1 MHLLINTGG
10 GDAQGLNAV
19 IRGVVMSALR
29 RGWKVTGIK
38 RGYRGLLEDYP
49 HGLMEM
55 TRDNVRG
62 IAHLGGTILGTVN
75 KGHPF
80 EYPVV
85 EDGKTVVKDVSDTVI
100 QRIREIGGDGLIAIG
115 GDGSLRI
122 AQKFMEKGLKVI
134 GVPKTIDNDLS
145 ATDYTFGFE
154 SAVTTAVD
162 ALDKLHTTAESH
174 HRVMLLEVMGRYTG
188 WIALQAGIAGG
199 ADVIV
204 IPEIP
209 YDIKKIIT
217 AIKKRR
223 SSGKSFS
230 IIVVAEGAKPL
241 GGDYTIQRVVEG
253 SPDPQRLGGV
263 SHRLA
268 HEIEELTTL
277 ETRVT
282 ILGHLQRGGSPT
294 AFDRLLA
301 SRYGTAAVQCLLD
314 GKFGCMT
321 ALHGSEIVSVPLAMA
336 IGELKTVPIEGDLV
350 QTAKNLGISFGK

>member
-1 MHLLINTGG
+1 MKHIAILTGG
-10 GDAQGLNAV
+10 GDCPGLNAV
-19 IRGVVMSALR
+19 IRSVVKMASQHNI
-29 RGWKVTGIK
+29 KVTGIK
-38 RGYRGLLEDYP
+38 NGFSGLIHGNILRLNLQSVSGLL
-49 HGLMEM
+49 H
-55 TRDNVRG
+55 R
-62 IAHLGGTILGTVN
+62 GGTILGTTN
-75 KGHPF
+75 RDNPF
-80 EYPVV
+80 SYACKNGAELTYV
-85 EDGKTVVKDVSDTVI
+85 DKSQDVL
-100 QRIREIGGDGLIAIG
+100 QHLREWEIDGLIVVG
-115 GDGSLRI
+115 GDGSLHI
-122 AQKFMEKGLKVI
+122 ANQFAALGVPI
-134 GVPKTIDNDLS
+134 VGVPKTIDNDLS

-209 YDIKKIIT
+209 YDIKKIIA

-223 SSGKSFS
+223 SLGKGFS

-241 GGDYTIQRVVEG
+241 GGDYTIQRLVEG

-263 SHRLA
+263 SHCLA
-268 HEIEELTTL
+268 NEIEALTSL

-301 SRYGTAAVQCLLD
+301 SRYGTAAMQCLLD

-321 ALHGSEIVSVPLAMA
+321 ALHGSEIVSVPLASA
-336 IGELKTVPIEGDLV
+336 IGELKTVPIQGELV
-350 QTAKNLGISFGK
+350 QTAKNLGISFGD

>member
-1 MHLLINTGG
+1 MKHIAILTGG
-10 GDAQGLNAV
+10 GDCPGLNAV
-19 IRGVVMSALR
+19 IRSVVKMASQHNI
-29 RGWKVTGIK
+29 KVTGIK
-38 RGYRGLLEDYP
+38 NGFSGLIHGKTLRLNLQSVSGLL
-49 HGLMEM
+49 H
-55 TRDNVRG
+55 R
-62 IAHLGGTILGTVN
+62 GGTILGTTN
-75 KGHPF
+75 RDNPF
-80 EYPVV
+80 SYACKSGEACIYV
-85 EDGKTVVKDVSDTVI
+85 DKSQDVLDHLK
-100 QRIREIGGDGLIAIG
+100 QWEIDGLIVVG
-115 GDGSLRI
+115 GDGSLHI
-122 AQKFMEKGLKVI
+122 ANQFAALGVPI
-134 GVPKTIDNDLS
+134 VGVPKTIDNDLS

-217 AIKKRR
+217 SIKKRR
-223 SSGKSFS
+223 SLGKSFS
-230 IIVVAEGAKPL
+230 IIVVAEGAKAL
-241 GGDYTIQRVVEG
+241 GGSYTIQRLVEG

-263 SHRLA
+263 SHHLA
-268 HEIEELTTL
+268 NDIEALTTL

-321 ALHGSEIVSVPLAMA
+321 ALHGSEIVSVPLASA
-336 IGELKTVPIEGDLV
+336 VGALKTVPIHGELV
-350 QTAKNLGISFGK
+350 QTAKNLGISFGD